1 MLEQGR
7 GEEEGRRGGEE
18 ERGPGE
24 AARITYEAKAVGSH
38 LMRGSDKISLAVS
51 NSDWHLQVEEPAI
64 SAVEIGEAGERYG
77 CGTEQRRD
85 RGVKKRRVSG
95 PHLNRTLKTSRQT
108 QDNLISLYSIQYDRN
123 VLSEDGEWRA
133 AVTSYR
139 PD

>member
-7 GEEEGRRGGEE
+7 GEEDGRRGGEE
-18 ERGPGE
+18 ERGPGK

-64 SAVEIGEAGERYG
+64 SAVEIGEACERYE

-95 PHLNRTLKTSRQT
+95 PHLHRTLKTSRQT
-108 QDNLISLYSIQYDRN
+108 QYDLISLYSTVR
-123 VLSEDGEWRA
+123 
-133 AVTSYR
+133 
-139 PD
+139 